1 MRFLLFIFSAF
12 SVLTYF
18 SQQANTLTIPS
29 KYKPLVTDLNN
40 DGRLDTLVLGSS
52 LTDTTSFNKITIS
65 ITGFDKQTFKAK
77 NEWTNI
83 DSTFLKTNK
92 NAIESRKLFLL
103 KAKDHS
109 IILLFGDIDGA
120 GYREDFSIINI
131 KDNKSTLIFDRT
143 EKDIDIEM
151 PISLSDLDNDGKT
164 EFVFRNLF
172 EYYDQVD
179 SLNADIGTY
188 SPYLVYTL
196 DNDFIL
202 NKPLTK
208 KYNEDNF
215 VFAGYQYSEKIKILF
230 PRDGSKP
237 RVIK

>member
-1 MRFLLFIFSAF
+1 MRFLLIIFSAF
-12 SVLTYF
+12 SVLTHF
-18 SQQANTLTIPS
+18 SQPANTLTISS
-29 KYKPLVTDLNN
+29 KYKPLITDLNN

-65 ITGFDKQTFKAK
+65 IAGFDKQTFEAK

-92 NAIESRKLFLL
+92 NAIKSGKLFLL

-109 IILLFGDIDGA
+109 IILLFGGIDGA
-120 GYREDFSIINI
+120 GYRGDFSIINI

-143 EKDIDIEM
+143 EKDIDIER
-151 PISLSDLDNDGKT
+151 PISLSDLDNNGKT